1 MESSELAEKRRIF
14 ELFTDIQNYIDEPDT
29 ENRLVAAQKMDSII
43 TLFTAMQ
50 VAEVE
55 RLGKITANVEF
66 QKSLCAD
73 IVASLMQHLL
83 MLMRAQSDLSAQFEK
98 KQAEQENLENKLEM
112 ASAKAQRSLERLAE
126 VQQHSQKAEE
136 LLKAELIFR
145 SSAEQRL
152 EQELD
157 KTSEND
163 ALQKSKVLQMAKKL
177 NEQLEESEALR
188 SELARLE
195 QDCARIR
202 AECEERTKLGDDLAI
217 QSLFQLKENEALQS
231 EVARLEQSKDRGAQ
245 GEKEW
250 KVELELEKKTVLDLE
265 RAAQGQRLIAEG
277 LTRTVSKL
285 QEELEEKNRSLA
297 VWEQDWQERES
308 LSEMKEKETLRTEM
322 ARLEQECVRI
332 RTECEERTEYV
343 DDLAK
348 QNLLHLE
355 VCVCA

>member
-1 MESSELAEKRRIF
+1 
-14 ELFTDIQNYIDEPDT
+14 
-29 ENRLVAAQKMDSII
+29 
-43 TLFTAMQ
+43 
-50 VAEVE
+50 
-55 RLGKITANVEF
+55 
-66 QKSLCAD
+66 
-73 IVASLMQHLL
+73 
-83 MLMRAQSDLSAQFEK
+83 
-98 KQAEQENLENKLEM
+98 
-112 ASAKAQRSLERLAE
+112 
-126 VQQHSQKAEE
+126 
-136 LLKAELIFR
+136 
-145 SSAEQRL
+145 
-152 EQELD
+152 
-157 KTSEND
+157 
-163 ALQKSKVLQMAKKL
+163 
-177 NEQLEESEALR
+177 
-188 SELARLE
+188 
-195 QDCARIR
+195 
-202 AECEERTKLGDDLAI
+202 
-217 QSLFQLKENEALQS
+217 LKENEALQS